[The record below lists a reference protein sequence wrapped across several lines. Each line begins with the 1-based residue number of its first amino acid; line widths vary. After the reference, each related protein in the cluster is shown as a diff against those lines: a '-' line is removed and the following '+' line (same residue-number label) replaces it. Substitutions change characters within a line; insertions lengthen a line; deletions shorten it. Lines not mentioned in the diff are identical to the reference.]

1 MEEEKRAK
9 GRGSSEKRYFNL
21 LWLLFSSI
29 QRDNRYIAMINRE
42 IDFVLRGLT
51 RRRERQRPS
60 RVDCSQSEQ
69 KREIAFLIACI
80 HARLA
85 RHSVWANRCQRP
97 ILPFSVFLPAK
108 SVLRNRETFISFGGG
123 TRAADTLITISQIT
137 LFDRREIGCIFRTSP
152 SSLVRRFYSNRARNF
167 DRLEISWHVL
177 LKIES
182 FLHDLEIFGA

>member
-42 IDFVLRGLT
+42 IDFVLGGLT

-69 KREIAFLIACI
+69 KREIAFLIVCI

-108 SVLRNRETFISFGGG
+108 SRAAKPRNFHFVWWRDPCRGHFDYDLANNSLRPTRNRLHLSNLSFL
-123 TRAADTLITISQIT
+123 TRPAI
-137 LFDRREIGCIFRTSP
+137 
-152 SSLVRRFYSNRARNF
+152 
-167 DRLEISWHVL
+167 L
-177 LKIES
+177 LKQGS
-182 FLHDLEIFGA
+182 